1 MFCYEINYEYFQF
14 VIDRYL
20 LMWYTLFEI
29 EISRKTCAMLL
40 IVKCLLFMVF
50 YFPFI
55 YQKVGF
61 AHAYFFCAYFYKHG
75 YKYVDTYVWM

>member
-1 MFCYEINYEYFQF
+1 
-14 VIDRYL
+14 
-20 LMWYTLFEI
+20 MWYTLFEI

-61 AHAYFFCAYFYKHG
+61 AHAYFFVYIFINMVINMLTRMFG
-75 YKYVDTYVWM
+75 YSIIDL